1 MLKKGVDIIVRLCYN
16 IVTVKEDNK
25 SKTEGQRKMKVY
37 IKEWF
42 FNKNW
47 CSIIRN
53 YMLNE
58 RAVYVIGETEKAY
71 KVEGGFTT
79 QDGERE
85 NTFDFWVPKS
95 CTMTEEEYA
104 AEQKAFA
111 ERQEEIE
118 KHFKEGCEA
127 YEALLKFTKENNVK
141 GVRKGMKKET
151 ILNKIH
157 DAGLEYNA

>member
-1 MLKKGVDIIVRLCYN
+1 
-16 IVTVKEDNK
+16 
-25 SKTEGQRKMKVY
+25 
-37 IKEWF
+37 
-42 FNKNW
+42 
-47 CSIIRN
+47 
-53 YMLNE
+53 
-58 RAVYVIGETEKAY
+58 
-71 KVEGGFTT
+71 
-79 QDGERE
+79 
-85 NTFDFWVPKS
+85 
-95 CTMTEEEYA
+95 MTEEEYS

-127 YEALLKFTKENNVK
+127 YEALLKFAKENNVK